1 MADVQEGAPTPDQL
15 GNIIDYL
22 GESKIG
28 SVVSGA
34 TSSSDALRKLKADEN
49 AFQRPVVVDW
59 HNGRAGMSPLIH
71 SVSGIV
77 AYMYIRSRRRQRER
91 DPQARTGATE
101 GGDQGMRAALDGPM

>member
-34 TSSSDALRKLKADEN
+34 TSSSDALRKLKADGN

-59 HNGRAGMSPLIH
+59 HNGRAGTIFSARH
-71 SVSGIV
+71 SYDSKITDMTTVVGDSESEILKLV
-77 AYMYIRSRRRQRER
+77 REL
-91 DPQARTGATE
+91 PKEETKA
-101 GGDQGMRAALDGPM
+101 

>member
-34 TSSSDALRKLKADEN
+34 TSSSDALRKLKADGN

-59 HNGRAGMSPLIH
+59 HNGRAGMNPLIH
-71 SVSGIV
+71 GISNI
-77 AYMYIRSRRRQRER
+77 AADIYLCSRRRQRER
-91 DPQARTGATE
+91 DPEARAGAAE
-101 GGDQGMRAALDGPM
+101 GGHQGMSATLG